1 MIILVV
7 EPLAVFGMA
16 YFSYLAAELF
26 HFSGII
32 RLYFFTLISF
42 YYFWIFK
49 EEMEIKYWNCWIS
62 STIGCGLVQAHYVN
76 LNLLYALSIAFSSL
90 F

>member
-42 YYFWIFK
+42 YYFLIFK
-49 EEMEIKYWNCWIS
+49 EEMEIKY
-62 STIGCGLVQAHYVN
+62 
-76 LNLLYALSIAFSSL
+76 
-90 F
+90 